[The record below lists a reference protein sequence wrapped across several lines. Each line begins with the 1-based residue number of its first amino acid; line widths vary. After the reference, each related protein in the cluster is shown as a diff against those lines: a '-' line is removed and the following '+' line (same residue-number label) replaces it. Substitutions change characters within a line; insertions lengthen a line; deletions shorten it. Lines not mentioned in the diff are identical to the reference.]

1 MSKQFLAVLAA
12 IVLIFVGIVLITSKS
27 NSTSSTSSN
36 KVSEHIE
43 GEGKDHVTLTEY
55 GDYECPY
62 CGEYYPTLKTV
73 QAKYSQE
80 IYFQFRNFPLTSL
93 HPHAFAGSRAAEAA
107 GEQGKYW
114 QMHDLLYEQN
124 ETYYDSNEQ
133 AATWI
138 NAPDSVLLSQYFDA
152 DAKQLGLNV
161 AKFNTAY
168 NSNAVNDVIDADM
181 SEGQKL
187 GIEGTPT
194 FFINGKQIT
203 QPANSVSAFS
213 NAINAAIAKNKTA
226 TSSTSTSASKS

>member
-1 MSKQFLAVLAA
+1 
-12 IVLIFVGIVLITSKS
+12 
-27 NSTSSTSSN
+27 
-36 KVSEHIE
+36 
-43 GEGKDHVTLTEY
+43 
-55 GDYECPY
+55 
-62 CGEYYPTLKTV
+62 
-73 QAKYSQE
+73 
-80 IYFQFRNFPLTSL
+80 
-93 HPHAFAGSRAAEAA
+93 
-107 GEQGKYW
+107 
-114 QMHDLLYEQN
+114 
-124 ETYYDSNEQ
+124 
-133 AATWI
+133 
-138 NAPDSVLLSQYFDA
+138 
-152 DAKQLGLNV
+152 V

>member
-12 IVLIFVGIVLITSKS
+12 IVIIFAGIVLITSGGS
-27 NSTSSTSSN
+27 NSSSSGSAN
-36 KVSEHIE
+36 KLSEHIE

-62 CGEYYPTLKTV
+62 CGEYASTLDAV
-73 QAKYSQE
+73 QQKYNQE

-93 HPHAFAGSRAAEAA
+93 HPHAYAGSRAAEAA
-107 GEQGKYW
+107 GEQGAYW
-114 QMHDLLYEQN
+114 KMHDLLYTQN
-124 ETYYDSNEQ
+124 QTYYDSNET
-133 AATWI
+133 ASTWI

-168 NSNAVNDVIDADM
+168 GSDAVNDVIAADM
-181 SEGQKL
+181 TEGQKL

-203 QPANSVSAFS
+203 QPANSVAAFS
-213 NAINAAIAKNKTA
+213 KAIDAAIAKDKTTA
-226 TSSTSTSASKS
+226 APAKSST